1 MASLNQSM
9 QLKKNC
15 ELFVYVLV
23 SLEKDIPEDVLECAM
38 CDDYPI
44 NCAKELA
51 DTLSSLDKESFDKIM
66 NKENSAEAQDLRNW
80 WEMSQEA
87 DRLHKFLSA
96 DAE

>member
-1 MASLNQSM
+1 MSSYNQEL

-15 ELFVYVLV
+15 ELYVYLLV
-23 SLEKDIPEDVLECAM
+23 ELKAEIPEDVLECALSL
-38 CDDYPI
+38 DYPV

-51 DTLSSLDKESFDKIM
+51 ETIGQLDSETFKRVM
-66 NKENSAEAQDLRNW
+66 HKENSQEAQDLRNW

-96 DAE
+96 DSE